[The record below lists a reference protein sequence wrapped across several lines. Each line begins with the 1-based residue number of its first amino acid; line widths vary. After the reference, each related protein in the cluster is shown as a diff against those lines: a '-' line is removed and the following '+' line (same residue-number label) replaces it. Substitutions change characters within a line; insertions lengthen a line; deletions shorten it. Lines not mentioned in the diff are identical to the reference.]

1 MQQIRRIQQS
11 RRNQR
16 IRRIRQI
23 ALKSFSILL
32 TLLLKVL
39 YLPLN
44 YPLTLLLKVL
54 HLPLNYP
61 LSYTWW
67 MGESQV
73 STKEMFIPRYLQY
86 GVLVVCVIFLVFN
99 VYVHHY
105 IYTTLLIHRTS

>member
-11 RRNQR
+11 RRNLR
-16 IRRIRQI
+16 IRRIRRI

-44 YPLTLLLKVL
+44 YPL
-54 HLPLNYP
+54 
-61 LSYTWW
+61 SYTWW

-73 STKEMFIPRYLQY
+73 SAKEMFFPRYLQY
-86 GVLVVCVIFLVFN
+86 GVLVVCVIFLVFS